1 MDVLAHRPAIGHIP
15 RLMTTRIGYFIPEF
29 PGQTHMF
36 FWREMEALREGG
48 VVPEVVSTRLPDRAI
63 MSHTW
68 AEQARKE
75 TAYLFPPTFGSIL
88 GGCWTLLR
96 AGPVGWWRTLAA
108 WCSAEGKFR
117 LLPLL
122 FVGAQLAWLAA
133 RRGWRHVHVH
143 SCANSA
149 IIAMFANRL
158 RKLSYSITLHGPLR
172 DYGPNQKLKWVHS
185 SFAIVIT
192 KKLMGEAR
200 EQLAGSLP
208 PRIDLAPMGVDL
220 KKFESAGSYRP
231 WDGNG
236 PVRLFSCGRLNPCKG
251 HDDVVKA
258 VARVREQGLDVRLH
272 IAGEDDTGGGMRR
285 LLEQLKTEHRLTVAV
300 VLLGAVSEDVIRK
313 ELSEAHAFVLG
324 SLEEPLGVA
333 IMEAMAMRVPVV
345 VTGAGGVPELV
356 TDGEDGLLV
365 PAREP
370 ARMAESLLKLLRD
383 PGLASRLSES
393 GRRKIETSFHSGV
406 SAAVLRRC
414 MDGVVPAQG

>member
-1 MDVLAHRPAIGHIP
+1 
-15 RLMTTRIGYFIPEF
+15 MTTRIGYFIPEF

-68 AEQARKE
+68 ADQARKE
-75 TAYLFPPTFGSIL
+75 TEYLYPPSL
-88 GGCWTLLR
+88 GAMLGACWTMLR

-108 WCSAEGKFR
+108 LCSAEGSILKKLR
-117 LLPLL
+117 LVPLV

-149 IIAMFANRL
+149 TVAMFANRL
-158 RKLSYSITLHGPLR
+158 RGLSYSLTLHGPLR
-172 DYGPNQKLKWVHS
+172 DYGPNQKLKWAHS
-185 SFAIVIT
+185 AFAIVIT
-192 KKLMGEAR
+192 KKLIGEAR

-208 PRIDLAPMGVDL
+208 SRIELAPMGVDL
-220 KKFESAGSYRP
+220 KKFGTGGTYRP
-231 WDGNG
+231 WSGDG

-251 HDDVVKA
+251 HDDVVRA
-258 VARVREQGLDVRLH
+258 VAEVRDQGVDVRLH

-285 LLEQLKTEHRLTVAV
+285 LLDQLKTELRLTDAV

-370 ARMAESLLKLLRD
+370 GRMAESLLKLLRD

-393 GRRKIETSFHSGV
+393 GRRRIETSFHSGV
-406 SAAVLRRC
+406 SAEVLRRC
-414 MDGVVPAQG
+414 MDGQVSAQV

>member
-1 MDVLAHRPAIGHIP
+1 
-15 RLMTTRIGYFIPEF
+15 MTTRIGYFIPEF

-36 FWREMEALREGG
+36 FWREMQALRDSGIT
-48 VVPEVVSTRLPDRAI
+48 PEVVSTRLPDRAI

-68 AEQARKE
+68 AEEARQQTE
-75 TAYLFPPTFGSIL
+75 YLYPPSFRSFL
-88 GGCWTLLR
+88 GACWTMLR
-96 AGPVGWWRTLAA
+96 AGPAGWWRTLVAL
-108 WCSAEGKFR
+108 CSADGSIFSKLR
-117 LLPLL
+117 LLPMV
-122 FVGAQLAWLAA
+122 FVGAQLASLAA
-133 RRGWRHVHVH
+133 RKGWRHVHVH
-143 SCANSA
+143 SCANA
-149 IIAMFANRL
+149 ATVALFANRL
-158 RKLSYSITLHGPLR
+158 RKLPYSLTLHGPLR
-172 DYGPNQKLKWVHS
+172 DYGANQKLKWAHS
-185 SFAIVIT
+185 AFAIVIT

-208 PRIDLAPMGVDL
+208 PRIELAPMGVDL
-220 KKFESAGSYRP
+220 KKFETAATYRP
-231 WDGNG
+231 WTGAG
-236 PVRLFSCGRLNPCKG
+236 PIRLFSCGRLNPCKG

-258 VARVREQGLDVRLH
+258 VARVRDQGLDVRLH

-285 LLEQLKTEHRLTVAV
+285 LLEELKTELRLADAV

-356 TDGEDGLLV
+356 DDGVDRLLV

-370 ARMAESLLKLLRD
+370 GRMAESLLRLLRD

-414 MDGVVPAQG
+414 MD

>member
-1 MDVLAHRPAIGHIP
+1 
-15 RLMTTRIGYFIPEF
+15 MTTRIGYFIPEF

-48 VVPEVVSTRLPDRAI
+48 VTPEVVSTRLPDRAI

-75 TAYLFPPTFGSIL
+75 TAYLFPPTLGSIF
-88 GGCWTLLR
+88 GACWTMLR

-108 WCSAEGKFR
+108 VFSADGSILKKLR
-117 LLPLL
+117 LLPLV
-122 FVGAQLAWLAA
+122 FVGAQLAWLAS

-149 IIAMFANRL
+149 TVALFANRL
-158 RKLSYSITLHGPLR
+158 RGVSYSLTLHGPLR
-172 DYGPNQKLKWVHS
+172 DYGPNQRLKWAHS
-185 SFAIVIT
+185 AFAIVIT
-192 KKLMGEAR
+192 KKLLDEAR

-208 PRIDLAPMGVDL
+208 ARIELAPMGVDL
-220 KKFESAGSYRP
+220 KKFENAGQYRP
-231 WDGNG
+231 WSGDG

-251 HDDVVKA
+251 HDDVVRA
-258 VARVREQGLDVRLH
+258 VARVRDQGVDVRLR

-285 LLEQLKTEHRLTVAV
+285 LLEQLKTELRLTDAV

-333 IMEAMAMRVPVV
+333 IMEAMAMRIPVV

-356 TDGEDGLLV
+356 TDGEEGLLV

-370 ARMAESLLKLLRD
+370 ARMADSLLKLLRD

-414 MDGVVPAQG
+414 MDGGAPAQV